1 MSCQLLN
8 IKKNLLINFNEIKK
22 EKTKLKTI
30 KYINS
35 DLIHFEQEHNHIF
48 KHQHKNIKH
57 KPIIKYKKHK
67 LKFKH

>member
-1 MSCQLLN
+1 MSAFKY
-8 IKKNLLINFNEIKK
+8 KKNLLINFNEIKK
-22 EKTKLKTI
+22 EKIKIKTI

-35 DLIHFEQEHNHIF
+35 DLIYFEQEHNHRF

-57 KPIIKYKKHK
+57 KPRTKHKKHK

>member
-1 MSCQLLN
+1 M
-8 IKKNLLINFNEIKK
+8 NFNKIKK

-30 KYINS
+30 KYVTSNLIN
-35 DLIHFEQEHNHIF
+35 FEQEHNYKF

-57 KPIIKYKKHK
+57 KPRTKHKKHK